1 MKFKK
6 MPKSLFL
13 IATTAPWRI
22 HSVDVLSNY
31 CLTVTCTMTAQM
43 VSLIFSQKA
52 GIYAAL
58 KDEKLFN
65 QVRIELGVPAWPNG
79 ANLDP
84 AWIHEAI
91 GKNKHW
97 RVPE

>member
-1 MKFKK
+1 MSFFDRYNSTLAYTLRGCFIELL
-6 MPKSLFL
+6 PDCHLHNDGTNGIVDLSLF
-13 IATTAPWRI
+13 
-22 HSVDVLSNY
+22 
-31 CLTVTCTMTAQM
+31 
-43 VSLIFSQKA
+43 IFSQKA